1 MTEHDGAA
9 IIRAHYDAYNRNELA
24 DGAALVAP
32 DLEWTIVP
40 FGTQFVGPDGY
51 QQFFAGW
58 IAAAP
63 DGQIDGARISGMGDV
78 VVGEYIFRGRQTGTL
93 RTAADEIA
101 PTGQLMEV
109 PVCEV
114 FELEGGKIA
123 RVRSYF
129 DVATLMRQ
137 LGLME

>member
-1 MTEHDGAA
+1 MTNHDGAA
-9 IIRAHYDAYNRNELA
+9 IVRAHYDAYNRNDL
-24 DGAALVAP
+24 GAGAELVAP
-32 DLEWTIVP
+32 HLAWTVVP
-40 FGTQFVGPDGY
+40 FQTQFEGPDGY

-63 DGQIDGARISGMGDV
+63 DGQIEDVRVLGIGDV
-78 VVGEYIFRGRQTGTL
+78 AVGEYLFRGRQTGTI
-93 RTAADEIA
+93 RAMGSDIA
-101 PTGQLMEV
+101 PTGQLMEM

-114 FELEGGKIA
+114 FEFEGGKIA
-123 RVRSYF
+123 RVRTYF